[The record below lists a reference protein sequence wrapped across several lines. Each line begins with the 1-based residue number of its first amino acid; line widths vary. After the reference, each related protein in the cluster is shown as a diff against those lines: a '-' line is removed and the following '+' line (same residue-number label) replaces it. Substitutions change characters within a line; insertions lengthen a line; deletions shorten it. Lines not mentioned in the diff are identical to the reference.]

1 MAIRGR
7 KRKPGKRYPCGKR
20 TREETEKEAMSTVI
34 EARRRH
40 LGVTAKQARDERL
53 GTALGRL
60 AFRELIS
67 EEQYQGGLV
76 FGQLYHRHHAALGLP
91 MPNPRSVAGL
101 LINEGIFGGSVGEPD
116 QESIDRLRR
125 RFSDAT
131 NALDQCDRDHR
142 LSAGGRPALLVY
154 RVVCTDEEAL
164 NWKVDDIGNLRVAL
178 NALVR
183 VFRLRS

>member
-40 LGVTAKQARDERL
+40 LGVTARQARDEKL

-67 EEQYQGGLV
+67 EAQYQAGLA
-76 FGQLYHRHHAALGLP
+76 FGQLYHRHHVAMGLP
-91 MPNPRSVAGL
+91 SPTPRSVAGL
-101 LINEGIFGGSVGEPD
+101 LINEGIFGSPPSEPD
-116 QESIDRLRR
+116 LEVIEKLRR
-125 RFSDAT
+125 RFRDAT
-131 NALDQCDRDHR
+131 NALD
-142 LSAGGRPALLVY
+142 AV
-154 RVVCTDEEAL
+154 
-164 NWKVDDIGNLRVAL
+164 
-178 NALVR
+178 
-183 VFRLRS
+183 

>member
-40 LGVTAKQARDERL
+40 LGVTAKQARDEKL

-67 EEQYQGGLV
+67 EEQYQAGLA

-101 LINEGIFGGSVGEPD
+101 LINEGIFGGSAGEPD
-116 QESIDRLRR
+116 QEVDREAA
-125 RFSDAT
+125 AT
-131 NALDQCDRDHR
+131 LQRCNERARPVR
-142 LSAGGRPALLVY
+142 SRVPALSRWPADAAGLP
-154 RVVCTDEEAL
+154 R
-164 NWKVDDIGNLRVAL
+164 
-178 NALVR
+178 
-183 VFRLRS
+183 RLHG

>member
-40 LGVTAKQARDERL
+40 LGVTARQARDEKL

-67 EEQYQGGLV
+67 EEQYQAGLA
-76 FGQLYHRHHAALGLP
+76 FGQLYHRHHAAQGLP

-101 LINEGIFGGSVGEPD
+101 LINEGIFGGSAGEPD
-116 QESIDRLRR
+116 QGVIEKLRR

-142 LSAGGRPALLVY
+142 FSSRWTAGAAGLPR
-154 RVVCTDEEAL
+154 
-164 NWKVDDIGNLRVAL
+164 
-178 NALVR
+178 
-183 VFRLRS
+183 RLHG